1 MKTNK
6 GLNLDN
12 KEKELLESYDK
23 GEWEKISEHENE
35 LKKFQKLASDSLKK
49 DKRINIRITHRDLTE
64 IKRKAVHE
72 GIPYQTLVSSILHK
86 YINGRF
92 VEKPEPS
99 K

>member
-6 GLNLDN
+6 DLDLNSE
-12 KEKELLESYDK
+12 EKELLESYNK
-23 GEWEKISEHENE
+23 GEWEKISDHENE
-35 LKKFQKLASDSLKK
+35 LKKFRELAGDSLKK
-49 DKRINIRITHRDLTE
+49 DKRINIRITNRDLTE

-92 VEKPEPS
+92 IEKTEPS
-99 K
+99 T

>member
-12 KEKELLESYDK
+12 EEKELLESYDK
-23 GEWEKISEHENE
+23 GEWEKISDHENE

-72 GIPYQTLVSSILHK
+72 GIPYQTLVSSVLHK

-92 VEKPEPS
+92 IEKTEPS
-99 K
+99 T

>member
-12 KEKELLESYDK
+12 EEKELLESYDK
-23 GEWEKISEHENE
+23 GEWEKISDHENE

-92 VEKPEPS
+92 IEKTEPLT
-99 K
+99 

>member
-6 GLNLDN
+6 NLNLN
-12 KEKELLESYDK
+12 NEEKELLDSFNK
-23 GEWEKISEHENE
+23 GEWEKISDHENE
-35 LKKFQKLASDSLKK
+35 LKKFRGLASDSLKK
-49 DKRINIRITHRDLTE
+49 DKRINIRITHKDLTE

-99 K
+99 T